1 MPQQV
6 NLLKVE
12 NIHKRYGKEEVLKG
26 VSFELKR
33 GETKV
38 VIGPSGTG
46 KSTLLRCINRL
57 SLPDKGQVWLEGE
70 EITHS
75 KSNIN
80 QLRTKIGFVFQDF
93 NLFAH
98 LNALKN
104 VSIAPMKVK
113 GMKKEEA
120 TKLAMEELERVGLGD
135 KADAYPAQLS
145 GGQQQR
151 VSIARALAMSPKL
164 ILFDEPTSALDPE
177 LIGEVLE
184 VMINLAKD
192 GMTML
197 VVSHEMGFAR
207 SVADEVIFMEHG
219 VIVEHGLLITVEITV
234 VCILVG
240 IVLGLLL
247 ALGRVYGGRL
257 LSIPC
262 SIYIQ
267 FFRGTPLLI
276 QLLTVYYGLPTWGI
290 TLSPIM
296 SGILALGL
304 NTAAYQAEYFR
315 GAIQAVKGGQMM
327 AARSTG
333 MSLAQAIR
341 YIILPQAFRIVI
353 PSWSNELILMLKYS
367 SIVYMVTVMDIMG
380 VGNTIAA
387 RHFSFFEVFIIV
399 ALFYLALVFI
409 ITQLLRLLEK
419 QVRIPGLGEHAER
432 R

>member
-1 MPQQV
+1 MPQQM

-57 SLPDKGQVWLEGE
+57 SPPDKGQVWLEGE

-80 QLRTKIGFVFQDF
+80 QLRAKIGFVFQDF
-93 NLFAH
+93 NLFSH
-98 LNALKN
+98 LTALKN
-104 VSIAPMKVK
+104 VSIAPMKVMR
-113 GMKKEEA
+113 MKKEEA
-120 TKLAMEELERVGLGD
+120 AKLAMEELEKVGLGD

-207 SVADEVIFMEHG
+207 SVADEIIFMEHG
-219 VIVEHGLLITVEITV
+219 VIVEQGPPQQLFSNPKHRRTGEFLHKITE
-234 VCILVG
+234 L
-240 IVLGLLL
+240 
-247 ALGRVYGGRL
+247 YGET
-257 LSIPC
+257 S
-262 SIYIQ
+262 
-267 FFRGTPLLI
+267 
-276 QLLTVYYGLPTWGI
+276 
-290 TLSPIM
+290 
-296 SGILALGL
+296 
-304 NTAAYQAEYFR
+304 
-315 GAIQAVKGGQMM
+315 
-327 AARSTG
+327 
-333 MSLAQAIR
+333 
-341 YIILPQAFRIVI
+341 
-353 PSWSNELILMLKYS
+353 
-367 SIVYMVTVMDIMG
+367 
-380 VGNTIAA
+380 
-387 RHFSFFEVFIIV
+387 
-399 ALFYLALVFI
+399 
-409 ITQLLRLLEK
+409 
-419 QVRIPGLGEHAER
+419 
-432 R
+432 